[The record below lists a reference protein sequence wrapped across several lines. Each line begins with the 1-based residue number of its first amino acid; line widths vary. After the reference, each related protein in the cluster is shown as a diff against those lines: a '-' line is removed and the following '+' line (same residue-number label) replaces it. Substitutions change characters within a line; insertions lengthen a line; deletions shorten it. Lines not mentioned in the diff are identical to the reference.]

1 MIPLKNMIPASG
13 LPVLLS
19 AENSMND
26 FGASEIFILLVIVL
40 IFALGIYTLLK
51 FRKNKNF

>member
-1 MIPLKNMIPASG
+1 M
-13 LPVLLS
+13 LL
-19 AENSMND
+19 AVENKMYE
-26 FGASEIFILLVIVL
+26 FGGSEIFVVFIVAA

>member
-1 MIPLKNMIPASG
+1 MY
-13 LPVLLS
+13 
-19 AENSMND
+19 E
-26 FGASEIFILLVIVL
+26 FGGSEIFILLIVAL

>member
-1 MIPLKNMIPASG
+1 LAVKKEMNTILLKAATDIS
-13 LPVLLS
+13 
-19 AENSMND
+19 E
-26 FGASEIFILLVIVL
+26 FGASEIFILAIVVI

>member
-1 MIPLKNMIPASG
+1 MLLAVENNMY
-13 LPVLLS
+13 
-19 AENSMND
+19 E
-26 FGASEIFILLVIVL
+26 FGGSEIFILVIVAI